1 MNSANSELIKNLI
14 KNLTPSSLDILTK
27 YVDLNSLGKKK
38 RVIFKVVGVR
48 EGSMV
53 NNIDVEHEN
62 QEIK

>member
-53 NNIDVEHEN
+53 NNIDV
-62 QEIK
+62 